1 MTSLVAKILVL
12 FSCWSRYKVT
22 SYPLISQVD
31 SGAEKCFSYLVPPQD
46 DAHFVF
52 VALRSGG
59 PAEVDEYFVNLSTQ
73 LVKEAAN
80 TPEREPSVPETPQNI
95 KHAINDTPGSD
106 PNSGVFLHIK
116 KPDSAPLR
124 HQLMQYNTPIL
135 IQSLRKISNTAD
147 RGEDENYIVCFKNT
161 NSWREQNDVDVLFD
175 SALEDT
181 SEDDDPEVT
190 QLKTKI
196 IRKTQID
203 PLETSLD
210 ESISRAEDI
219 LEQFKYMEKRERRM
233 RQTADSTNARVRYF
247 SYLSIFI
254 LLAVTFIQ
262 VLYLQSYFRK
272 KKLM

>member
-1 MTSLVAKILVL
+1 M
-12 FSCWSRYKVT
+12 
-22 SYPLISQVD
+22 
-31 SGAEKCFSYLVPPQD
+31 PPQD
-46 DAHFVF
+46 DAHLVF

-59 PAEVDEYFVNLSTQ
+59 PAEVDEYFVNLSAQ

-80 TPEREPSVPETPQNI
+80 TPEKAPSIPETPQNI
-95 KHAINDTPGSD
+95 KNAINDTPGSD

-116 KPDSAPLR
+116 KPDSAPLK

-135 IQSLRKISNTAD
+135 IQSLRKISDTAD
-147 RGEDENYIVCFKNT
+147 RREDENYIVCFKNT
-161 NSWREQNDVDVLFD
+161 NSWREQKDVDVLFD

-181 SEDDDPEVT
+181 SDDDDPEVN

-247 SYLSIFI
+247 SYLSIII
-254 LLAVTFIQ
+254 LLAVTLIQ